1 MFSKAYGY
9 DDYLSGNGIRLSF
22 SGDESLEDGK
32 IFMLALNE
40 LLSSISKGI
49 NNEQQFNF
57 SSLWRTVNKRS

>member
-1 MFSKAYGY
+1 MVSTKSACSSKKVGGSYVLKAYGY

-40 LLSSISKGI
+40 LLSSIRKD
-49 NNEQQFNF
+49 QQ
-57 SSLWRTVNKRS
+57 